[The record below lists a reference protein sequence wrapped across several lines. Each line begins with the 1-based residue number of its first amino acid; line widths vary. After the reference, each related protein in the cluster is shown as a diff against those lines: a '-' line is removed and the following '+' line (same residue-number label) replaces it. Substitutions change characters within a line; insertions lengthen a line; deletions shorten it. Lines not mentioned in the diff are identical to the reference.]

1 MTIAR
6 HYVMTAAAGQ
16 ESALETALLDAADL
30 IRAVPGSEGVEVQ
43 RDQDNAGRFFFIEK
57 WTSIEAHKAAP
68 GQLPKGGLDA
78 VTAALA
84 GPPEG
89 LYLDCL
95 KAI

>member
-6 HYVMTAAAGQ
+6 HYVMTATAGQ
-16 ESALETALLDAADL
+16 EAALERALIEAADL
-30 IRAVPGSEGVEVQ
+30 IRAAPGSEGVEVQ
-43 RDQDNAGRFFFIEK
+43 RDQENAGRFFFIEK
-57 WTSIEAHKAAP
+57 WTSVEAHKAAP
-68 GQLPKGGLDA
+68 GHLPKDGLAA
-78 VTAALA
+78 VSAALA